1 MRTIIDISSDQK
13 KALDAVCTQRGVSRA
28 QAVRDAV
35 GLYLRQFNL
44 SHQED
49 EAFGAW
55 RERGVDGA
63 DYQQRV
69 RAQEWV

>member
-1 MRTIIDISSDQK
+1 MRTIIDITTDQK

-35 GLYLRQFNL
+35 ALYLRQFSMNQ
-44 SHQED
+44 SED

-55 RERGVDGA
+55 RERGEDGST
-63 DYQQRV
+63 YQHRV
-69 RAQEWV
+69 RKEWQ

>member
-1 MRTIIDISSDQK
+1 MRTIIDITSDQK

-35 GLYLRQFNL
+35 ALYLRHFNV
-44 SHQED
+44 SQSDD

-55 RERGVDGA
+55 RERGEDGA
-63 DYQQRV
+63 AYQHRV
-69 RAQEWV
+69 RREWL